1 MPVVPTVSGRQVESR
16 GVQSAG
22 LQTFSQPGISDAF
35 VRAGA
40 EAIDV
45 LGQAK
50 QRANIALVQ
59 EASLKLSQTGSD
71 LLNNP
76 ETGLLN
82 LKGKNAIGKGHE
94 YTQQFDAQVEQ
105 LAMSLP
111 DEQARNAFMQQAQQQ
126 RIQFTT
132 QAGRYEI
139 GQVRQYEADMQDA
152 TLKNLSMQF
161 RNPTMA
167 NQAGL
172 KAYHSII
179 AYGEAHGQSQEEIEQ
194 NWVSWRENAA
204 NGAAEAWYVPM

>member
-22 LQTFSQPGISDAF
+22 LQTFSQPGIGDAF
-35 VRAGA
+35 VRAGT

-50 QRANIALVQ
+50 QRANIALAQ
-59 EASLKLSQTGSD
+59 EASLNLSQISSD

-82 LKGKNAIGKGHE
+82 LKGKNAIGKGQE
-94 YTQQFDAQVEQ
+94 YTQQFDAQIEQ

-126 RIQFTT
+126 RIFGSHQRYRIQFVNISLTNIRQNHLKMLFGSGNNLNIDHQNPPT
-132 QAGRYEI
+132 
-139 GQVRQYEADMQDA
+139 VRRGITARTD
-152 TLKNLSMQF
+152 S
-161 RNPTMA
+161 
-167 NQAGL
+167 G
-172 KAYHSII
+172 
-179 AYGEAHGQSQEEIEQ
+179 
-194 NWVSWRENAA
+194 
-204 NGAAEAWYVPM
+204 NGSS